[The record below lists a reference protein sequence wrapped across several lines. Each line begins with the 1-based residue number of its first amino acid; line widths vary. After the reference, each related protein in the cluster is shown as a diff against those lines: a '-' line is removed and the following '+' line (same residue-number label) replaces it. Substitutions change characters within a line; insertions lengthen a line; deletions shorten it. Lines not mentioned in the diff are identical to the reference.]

1 MSIQNRLLLVYALIF
16 CVVYFLSSLVVYTLP
31 RDQILAQIDADLY
44 SLAAEL
50 VSSSTQVGV
59 DGDILVP
66 LSEESNDRSATGV
79 LKVQFPRDRHSNSRS
94 GCQYCT

>member
-1 MSIQNRLLLVYALIF
+1 MSIQNRLLLVYAVIF

-44 SLAAEL
+44 SLASEL
-50 VSSSTQVGV
+50 VSGSTQVGP

-66 LSEESNDRSATGV
+66 LSEELAT
-79 LKVQFPRDRHSNSRS
+79 LETAS
-94 GCQYCT
+94 T

>member
-44 SLAAEL
+44 LSL
-50 VSSSTQVGV
+50 
-59 DGDILVP
+59 IHI
-66 LSEESNDRSATGV
+66 SEPTR
-79 LKVQFPRDRHSNSRS
+79 P
-94 GCQYCT
+94 Y